1 MRSHSELYV
10 HLVWATWDRI
20 PWLVP
25 GAREKI
31 YACIEADARKWEA
44 EVLAIGGVED
54 HVHVMARYPAR
65 ISVAELARN
74 LKGASSH
81 YANADLRLA
90 DPFRW
95 QGTYGAF
102 SLSRRALGPVEAYIA
117 NQEEHHRCGTLLR
130 PLESTAVK

>member
-1 MRSHSELYV
+1 M

-31 YACIEADARKWEA
+31 YACIEAHARKLDA
-44 EVLAIGGVED
+44 HVLAIGGVED
-54 HVHVMARYPAR
+54 HVHEMARDPAR
-65 ISVAELARN
+65 ISVAELVRH
-74 LKGASSH
+74 LKGGSSH
-81 YANADLRLA
+81 YATVDLMLA

-102 SLSRRALGPVEAYIA
+102 SLSRRALDRVGAYIA
-117 NQEEHHRCGTLLR
+117 AQEDHHRHGTLLP
-130 PLESTAVK
+130 PLESTAAE